1 MGSTGGSIR
10 KTTSRHFPW
19 RKYQWRLCVSY
30 QKLKQF
36 THQFAFPIPLC
47 DYAVQDI
54 DTEAKYFIAV
64 GMYSGY
70 CQVVAEEDV
79 REKLAFFTPDVNR
92 QWKVVPM
99 GALNAA
105 PVFVA
110 MIVKLQI
117 ECDIPYMER
126 GLKIVASKIIV
137 YDVLLYGCTSEQ
149 IISYFKTVLD
159 VLKRNRD
166 TLKIKNCKLF

>member
-1 MGSTGGSIR
+1 M
-10 KTTSRHFPW
+10 
-19 RKYQWRLCVSY
+19 
-30 QKLKQF
+30 
-36 THQFAFPIPLC
+36 
-47 DYAVQDI
+47 
-54 DTEAKYFIAV
+54 
-64 GMYSGY
+64 
-70 CQVVAEEDV
+70 